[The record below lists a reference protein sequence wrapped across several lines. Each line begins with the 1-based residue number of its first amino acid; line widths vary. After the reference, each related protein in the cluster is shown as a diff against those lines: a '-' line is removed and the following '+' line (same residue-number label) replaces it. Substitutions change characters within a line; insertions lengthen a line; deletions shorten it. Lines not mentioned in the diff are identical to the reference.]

1 MAQVLQHRRATTT
14 ELATET
20 GTVGEFW
27 MDETKNTVVVM
38 DGTTAGGTPLA
49 KYSEIPVNVS
59 QLSNDAGYITS
70 AAVFSGDYN
79 DLSNLPTLFSGA
91 YADLT
96 GKPTLFSGD
105 YNDLSNLPTLFDGAY
120 GSLTDKPDLSQYA
133 TISYVGSQL
142 APYATQSFV
151 SSQLSNYAT
160 ESFVFLGYVSKT
172 AIKAAAASSA
182 DFNAFKAAIAA
193 L

>member
-70 AAVFSGDYN
+70 AAV
-79 DLSNLPTLFSGA
+79 
-91 YADLT
+91 
-96 GKPTLFSGD
+96 FSGD